1 MLAQAGY
8 SGTMEGSRR
17 AEDLFLDTQGG
28 KLAAGGE
35 RLRLRRERGSWSW
48 RYDPIAG
55 PSAEAPAQA
64 YSGPWPL
71 RAGEG
76 NLPVGAAGIV
86 GGNGLFP
93 GAWVRLATSFADLT
107 SPSGTRLRLVSETP
121 ILARGPFTDE
131 RSPLKV
137 TLLTVRLLEGAP
149 SELQHLAAYLRDFL
163 RLAPEERDLCSMALD
178 ALGRPEPGG
187 HPPESLRVGPENTLA
202 VVARKIVSQ
211 QAIKMRANT
220 EGTRL
225 DLDPEYLHD
234 LRVATRRL
242 RSALKLLG
250 SAVGR
255 RRTESL
261 RREISWI
268 GGLLGEVRDLDVFMG
283 NLATHAGRL
292 AEAGRV
298 TKPLEEELAA
308 RRRPALDA
316 LVAGLQGRRYA
327 SLLGR
332 LETLGASR
340 APVHPRGFAGIPAEV
355 AGPTFIGK
363 AYRRV
368 VQQGRTAVS
377 AQEPAALHRLRILF
391 KRLRYASEFFAPAM
405 GGRLDPLIRAMVK
418 FQDCLGEHQD
428 AAVAAQKIDTL
439 AREMA
444 AGGSLP
450 VEALLDLG
458 SLIQVQREIAMDR
471 RARLADLWRKFD
483 RASVRRC
490 LAGDGEVA
498 GDTPLKPSAPT
509 RRRAST

>member
-1 MLAQAGY
+1 MLVRAGY
-8 SGTMEGSRR
+8 SGAPEGSLR
-17 AEDLFLDTQGG
+17 AEQLFLDTQGG
-28 KLAAGGE
+28 RLAAAGQ
-35 RLRLRRERGSWSW
+35 RLTLRRVGTSWSL
-48 RYDPIAG
+48 RHDPATG
-55 PSAEAPAQA
+55 PAAETAAQA
-64 YSGPWPL
+64 PSGPWPL
-71 RAGEG
+71 HMGEDSLPADVAGV
-76 NLPVGAAGIV
+76 L

-93 GAWVRLATSFADLT
+93 VVWVRLATSVADLT
-107 SPSGTRLRLVSETP
+107 SPSGTRLLLVSETP
-121 ILARGPFTDE
+121 TLARGPYTDE
-131 RSPLKV
+131 HAPLKL
-137 TLLTVRLLEGAP
+137 TLLTVRLLEGEP
-149 SELQHLAAYLRDFL
+149 SEVQHLAVYLRDFL
-163 RLAPEERDLCSMALD
+163 RLAPEERDLCSMALES
-178 ALGRPEPGG
+178 LGRAEPGG
-187 HPPESLRVGPENTLA
+187 HPPEGFRVNPEDTLA
-202 VVARKIVSQ
+202 VVVRKIVSQ
-211 QAIKMRANT
+211 QTVKMRANT

-225 DLDPEYLHD
+225 DLDTEYLHD

-242 RSALKLLG
+242 RSALRLLG
-250 SAVGR
+250 PAVGI

-292 AEAGRV
+292 GEAGRV

-308 RRRPALDA
+308 RRKPALEA
-316 LVAGLQGRRYA
+316 LVTALSGRRYNA
-327 SLLGR
+327 LLRR
-332 LETLGASR
+332 LATLGASG

-355 AGPTFIGK
+355 AGPAFIGK

-368 VQQGRTAVS
+368 VRQGRTAVP

-428 AAVAAQKIDTL
+428 AAVAAQKIDAL

-471 RARLADLWRKFD
+471 RARLADLWKKFD
-483 RASVRRC
+483 RGSVRRC

-498 GDTPLKPSAPT
+498 GGIPMKPSPPP